1 MMLLKSTGVNVDK
14 KSILPTLSLF
24 TSLSTLLCC
33 ALPALLVTIGAGAAL
48 ASIVHVTPWLV
59 YLSKYK
65 IYTFLFSGLM
75 LIVAGFFIYRS
86 RNDPCPIDQD
96 QAMACMRMRK
106 GQSLYL
112 FSIDINIS
120 NRFFLCFY
128 CSKNILLI
136 KILNKNLIFG
146 FFVILLY
153 HLTSQIIFL

>member
-1 MMLLKSTGVNVDK
+1 MDK

-48 ASIVHVTPWLV
+48 ASIVHVIPWLV

-65 IYTFLFSGLM
+65 AFTFLFSALM
-75 LIVAGFFIYRS
+75 LLLAGFFIYRS

-106 GQSLYL
+106 VSLYIYFL
-112 FSIDINIS
+112 SI
-120 NRFFLCFY
+120 
-128 CSKNILLI
+128 
-136 KILNKNLIFG
+136 LIFLIG
-146 FFVILLY
+146 FFFAFIAVKISY
-153 HLTSQIIFL
+153 